1 MFNWIYKHQKLVLS
15 LLISAFFIS
24 VIPICIVAGYDC
36 AAGDDYK
43 YGAAPHLAYLSSGS
57 VFAAISAAC
66 KTTVDIWHGW
76 QGTWFDVF
84 AFGLH
89 PEVFSETA
97 YVIVPYIFMF
107 MQIIS
112 VCSFSYYFLKI
123 KWKIDGYYW
132 LMIAVT
138 FLLFSFQLVPSQK
151 SAFFWW
157 VGCIHYCMPFCLS
170 LVTIILT
177 DRFLTH
183 NNISDLVWISVGY
196 TLLGGSTYP
205 AAILVFLSGLLLLL
219 VKYVIEKKSSKK
231 DFFLVIP
238 YVLELIG
245 LGISM
250 AAPGNAIRAASDLL
264 EGAEPAGG
272 FIETVVKSIAFSV
285 EETVTYFFAEKSYML
300 IALIIIA
307 IVTCAFFKQNRF
319 NINNHVF
326 AHPWLFVLTLFLLNA
341 AVYAPR
347 IYTGNSA
354 SSGYLN
360 FNMWVSFSCMIA
372 TVIYLC
378 GWIYTVKSIKLRLP
392 EYAETI
398 GTILSVVAIMFIIVI
413 GRHGVKEYTDY
424 ICLDYYLSGQAA
436 DYRDQMNLQR
446 QLMEDP
452 NVTDVVVPEMNYEQ
466 GPLQHMPVNSDPDN
480 VNSQMTSDFY
490 GKNSCRSIPRPE
502 WIEKYSADNTE
513 LLEQK
518 Q

>member
-1 MFNWIYKHQKLVLS
+1 
-15 LLISAFFIS
+15 
-24 VIPICIVAGYDC
+24 
-36 AAGDDYK
+36 
-43 YGAAPHLAYLSSGS
+43 
-57 VFAAISAAC
+57 
-66 KTTVDIWHGW
+66 
-76 QGTWFDVF
+76 
-84 AFGLH
+84 
-89 PEVFSETA
+89 
-97 YVIVPYIFMF
+97 
-107 MQIIS
+107 
-112 VCSFSYYFLKI
+112 
-123 KWKIDGYYW
+123 
-132 LMIAVT
+132 
-138 FLLFSFQLVPSQK
+138 
-151 SAFFWW
+151 
-157 VGCIHYCMPFCLS
+157 
-170 LVTIILT
+170 
-177 DRFLTH
+177 
-183 NNISDLVWISVGY
+183 
-196 TLLGGSTYP
+196 
-205 AAILVFLSGLLLLL
+205 
-219 VKYVIEKKSSKK
+219 
-231 DFFLVIP
+231 
-238 YVLELIG
+238 
-245 LGISM
+245 
-250 AAPGNAIRAASDLL
+250 
-264 EGAEPAGG
+264 
-272 FIETVVKSIAFSV
+272 
-285 EETVTYFFAEKSYML
+285 
-300 IALIIIA
+300 
-307 IVTCAFFKQNRF
+307 
-319 NINNHVF
+319 
-326 AHPWLFVLTLFLLNA
+326 LFVLTLFLLNA

-502 WIEKYSADNTE
+502 WIEKYSTDNTE